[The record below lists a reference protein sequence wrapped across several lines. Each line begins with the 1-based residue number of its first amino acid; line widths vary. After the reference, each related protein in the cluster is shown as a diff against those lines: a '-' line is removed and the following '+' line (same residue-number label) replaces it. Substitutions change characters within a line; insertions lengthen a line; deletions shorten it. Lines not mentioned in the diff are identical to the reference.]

1 VFRFFVK
8 DKGKMGYW
16 VSYDLFFY
24 LGYNPPK
31 PSKRLRPCCTLS
43 VVKKEKMKR
52 PVRRKVRDAHLLGFQ
67 TKKKMVKMRE
77 PFLCEDWEAGKEEKK
92 KG

>member
-1 VFRFFVK
+1 
-8 DKGKMGYW
+8 
-16 VSYDLFFY
+16 
-24 LGYNPPK
+24 
-31 PSKRLRPCCTLS
+31 
-43 VVKKEKMKR
+43 MKR